1 MFSNKTPLDTLYKPV
16 SFDVKING
24 LLLSSD
30 YEIHSIKTYKEVNKL
45 SRAVITIYGGNS
57 SKNTFDESENTIFD
71 LGKEVE
77 IKMGYE
83 QNNDLVFQGI
93 IENHRISLKEGFK
106 NVKERSLLIITCVDK
121 AIGLVNNYTTE
132 VFKESSDSEII
143 ASLTNKIS
151 GLSTNI
157 ESTSYEHPCFPK
169 YNNCDWNFIKD
180 RANYNGQFLINS
192 NNQLAIKTPV
202 LSTYLSNLTI
212 INGQGTISFE
222 ASINGTNQIDS
233 LGINQSNSYTGEETS
248 KTGNVPD
255 SLVESSSSSKSL
267 NLNSDRSIQL
277 NISQDMDPNEISILA
292 DSMLRQNNLERI
304 QGKAKFRGVLDV
316 DLDQVVTLEGFGARF
331 DGDVYI
337 TAVNHQIEDGQIFT
351 AIEFGIKNNLIKPNI
366 ELDLIPKSSFIS
378 GLHIGEITQIDEDPD
393 NQFRVKVLVP
403 ALNEFSDGIWA
414 RLSHFY
420 TVSEGGLFFFPEI
433 GTKVILSFISN
444 DSKFPIVL
452 GSLYSSEQQPD
463 TTPTSDNNLKSL
475 ITKSKLKIEFNE
487 EDKSIELSTPNQ
499 NMVKLN
505 ETEKE
510 ILIQDENNNSI
521 KLSEN
526 GIELN
531 SEGDIKISCSGTLE
545 LSADGQIQINSTTSD
560 VNIEAL
566 NISQNANAEYKVEAT
581 ASLEL
586 NTSGVSKIQG
596 SIVQIN

>member
-1 MFSNKTPLDTLYKPV
+1 
-16 SFDVKING
+16 
-24 LLLSSD
+24 
-30 YEIHSIKTYKEVNKL
+30 
-45 SRAVITIYGGNS
+45 
-57 SKNTFDESENTIFD
+57 

-157 ESTSYEHPCFPK
+157 ESTSYEHPFFPK

-292 DSMLRQNNLERI
+292 DSMLRQNYLERI

-420 TVSEGGLFFFPEI
+420 TVSEGGLFYHSSRM
-433 GTKVILSFISN
+433 TLSFLLSWGLCIPQNSN
-444 DSKFPIVL
+444 PIRPL
-452 GSLYSSEQQPD
+452 PL
-463 TTPTSDNNLKSL
+463 T
-475 ITKSKLKIEFNE
+475 II
-487 EDKSIELSTPNQ
+487 
-499 NMVKLN
+499 
-505 ETEKE
+505 
-510 ILIQDENNNSI
+510 
-521 KLSEN
+521 
-526 GIELN
+526 
-531 SEGDIKISCSGTLE
+531 
-545 LSADGQIQINSTTSD
+545 
-560 VNIEAL
+560 
-566 NISQNANAEYKVEAT
+566 
-581 ASLEL
+581 
-586 NTSGVSKIQG
+586 
-596 SIVQIN
+596 